1 MAKQT
6 FTTGQVLTAA
16 QMTSLQQTAMLG
28 GSANAKVASYTLV
41 AADAGDAITKS
52 NASATTI
59 TVNTGLFA
67 AGDIVTIIN
76 LGAGVCTITAGTA
89 TVTTSGSLALAQ
101 NQGGVLRFTSASAA
115 IFFQFATPA
124 SGDIEAVNP
133 GVGISGGGSSG
144 SVTITNSMA
153 TEITAKG
160 DLIVGT
166 GNAAF
171 DNLAVG
177 TNGHILVADSS
188 VSPTGLKWA
197 APADQTP
204 LTTKGD
210 LFTFST
216 VDARLGVG
224 ANNTVLTADSAE
236 ATGLKWAAP
245 AAAGA
250 FTLINSGGTTIS
262 GNTTVSSIGGYT
274 HLFFVIEGASR
285 SSGSGTNYFIRFNG
299 DSSANYAWASV
310 ASFNNATANSC
321 GFNKADTEFELGFRY
336 GSSTNFDNGNFSSGW
351 VYRYGSS
358 DDKVVNVDTWGTD
371 GAPNTT
377 PFFMHTRG
385 AYNSSSAI
393 TSILVGADSSLDGG
407 KIYVYGV
414 N

>member
-28 GSANAKVASYTLV
+28 GAANAKVASYVLV
-41 AADAGDAITKS
+41 AADAGDAITMS

-124 SGDIEAVNP
+124 SGDIE
-133 GVGISGGGSSG
+133 GVTAGTGISGGGTSG
-144 SVTITNSMA
+144 TVTITNSMA

-171 DNLAVG
+171 DNLPVG

-236 ATGLKWAAP
+236 ATGLKWATP
-245 AAAGA
+245 AGSAFVGVKASNGSISTGAG
-250 FTLINSGGTTIS
+250 
-262 GNTTVSSIGGYT
+262 GNTNIT
-274 HLFFVIEGASR
+274 F
-285 SSGSGTNYFIRFNG
+285 
-299 DSSANYAWASV
+299 
-310 ASFNNATANSC
+310 
-321 GFNKADTEFELGFRY
+321 DTEQYDTDSFH
-336 GSSTNFDNGNFSSGW
+336 SIVTNTQNFTIPSGKGGKYLFTWSIFWNTGVGIREVYVRKNGNAFR
-351 VYRYGSS
+351 RYDQS
-358 DDKVVNVDTWGTD
+358 T
-371 GAPNTT
+371 PNTT
-377 PFFMHTRG
+377 NSQTISEVYDLAASDVIFAEVYNISANTINDAFCTITYLG
-385 AYNSSSAI
+385 A
-393 TSILVGADSSLDGG
+393 
-407 KIYVYGV
+407 
-414 N
+414 